1 MQNNKLRTAIRAT
14 AAAAI
19 FGVAGQASALEL
31 SAGDWKAELYG
42 FARLAA
48 AYDID
53 EDISAGGRGGAFSDI
68 TTGNADTNDGH
79 FGMDANT
86 SRLGF
91 TATSPEGVKAV
102 VEFDFDNNGTL
113 EPRLR
118 RAFGEYNGVLLGQ
131 EWSNFTSFVGN
142 PSILDWDNLPGRAG
156 LQSRVT
162 QVRYTT
168 GALSFSIEDD
178 TSRNQ
183 ESTTNPGNIA
193 GATGDKTSMPVFTAR
208 VEDSAGGLSYSAAA
222 LVKQISYDDTVN
234 DDDAIGFAAFL
245 AGRFAVTDMLS
256 IMGSVSFADGA
267 SNYIYRSGENFGG
280 FEGYADA
287 NGDLETIETFGANI
301 GAGLNLGGGRSIN
314 IGYGTTMKDLDDGV
328 NAGIISGATAETN
341 SMLAV
346 NYQWKPVER
355 VNMGVEFARL
365 ETDNQNGDDGD
376 ASRIM
381 FVGQY
386 NF

>member
-1 MQNNKLRTAIRAT
+1 MQSNKLRVAIRAT

-53 EDISAGGRGGAFSDI
+53 QDISAGGRGGNFASID
-68 TTGNADTNDGH
+68 TSGGDTNDGH

-91 TATSPEGVKAV
+91 TATSPEGVKAL

-118 RAFGEYNGVLLGQ
+118 RAFGEYKGVLLGQ
-131 EWSNFTSFVGN
+131 EWSNFNSFVGN

-156 LQSRVT
+156 LQSRIT

-168 GALSFSIEDD
+168 GALSFSVEDD
-178 TSRNQ
+178 TSRNT
-183 ESTTNPGNIA
+183 EASNNPLTPVDERINSGNIA
-193 GATGDKTSMPVFTAR
+193 GTAGDKTSMPVFTAR
-208 VEDSAGGLSYSAAA
+208 FEDSTGGLSYSAAA
-222 LVKQISYDDTVN
+222 LVKQISYDDTAN
-234 DDDAIGFAAFL
+234 DRVDDALGFAAFL
-245 AGRFAVTDMLS
+245 AGRFAVTDMLT
-256 IMGSVSFADGA
+256 ITGSVSFADGA

-280 FEGYADA
+280 FEG
-287 NGDLETIETFGANI
+287 
-301 GAGLNLGGGRSIN
+301 
-314 IGYGTTMKDLDDGV
+314 
-328 NAGIISGATAETN
+328 
-341 SMLAV
+341 
-346 NYQWKPVER
+346 
-355 VNMGVEFARL
+355 
-365 ETDNQNGDDGD
+365 
-376 ASRIM
+376 
-381 FVGQY
+381 
-386 NF
+386 